1 MVDRKAELNRIKKEE
16 EQLKATLWKYE
27 SQVNNI
33 LEESENFHK
42 IFSEIEID
50 CQEKKNQTCLNFYD
64 SYLIAL
70 NSIKRKIYKFN
81 IDSDKKCF
89 EPIPYSLRPKQEG
102 GWDVKS
108 QEGLVELRKFVQ
120 CSEPYYKEV
129 IGYFY
134 DELSLRKEV
143 DRKLK
148 ELVKNS

>member
-1 MVDRKAELNRIKKEE
+1 MKLLKIKAILSRKE
-16 EQLKATLWKYE
+16 
-27 SQVNNI
+27 
-33 LEESENFHK
+33 
-42 IFSEIEID
+42 
-50 CQEKKNQTCLNFYD
+50 NQTCLNFYD
-64 SYLIAL
+64 SYLKPL
-70 NSIKRKIYKFN
+70 NSIKRKIYKVN

-89 EPIPYSLRPKQEG
+89 ETIPYSLRLQQEG
-102 GWDVKS
+102 VRDIKS

-143 DRKLK
+143 DRKIK